1 MLKGFRFLFP
11 AIAFVALTVQAQTP
25 PPLFPENEP
34 QAPSTPAE
42 STPADMPAES
52 PPEIPAET
60 LEKAE
65 TPEPTPEPIA
75 KKIMSGLPLF
85 FQADK
90 NNIQVLPQ
98 RFEFNLLD
106 EDNIKIGDI
115 LIDSQT
121 FGFQISPSL
130 KHPGKYRA
138 RFVWPSSLLKDGSLL
153 LKDNTGKAVWTLNFN
168 RKKLRLVKD
177 PRDAK
182 QAGKSARTQ
191 LAEIIVEQ
199 MNPVLIED
207 MKYFPF
213 MSLCISRTNLDT
225 KIYLCSKEVYLTTK
239 DNRLFI
245 SSRSKGKRTPFVEIN
260 GKTVGLQGT
269 IFLNNENENI
279 GFRAMTPSGAI
290 LEVETRMKPVD
301 FKDVVTS
308 ANKKENILTASGTE
322 PVNEDKVKRLNNEDW
337 QISLDPQR
345 PILYLKGEGDI
356 PMRQEFYVK
365 GEVPA
370 DVARPYLATD
380 SVNRIYKSE
389 VTLEATAAPQTQ
401 LSSTSD
407 AESVEKVDGSRY
419 RWNIRGIP
427 AGETSRHYLRVS
439 HDKSSY
445 VAGYDIFRDFAFE
458 ANASASLW
466 LQTSQ
471 VYADATLSWWIE
483 NFMTSSASWSRLHW
497 GALLKQSVLFS
508 KKTGEAN
515 ANMTHLELLWRAN
528 SGFHFQ
534 DPTWGLILPVEMI
547 QATGL
552 STTTFGVG
560 AFYSDKAPKK
570 YLKYLNWYDVK
581 FNYLLGGSGGTVKLK
596 SALQLSAQ
604 AYLFVDKRFSWTYGA
619 GLTQYSFDP
628 GTAKMQVQI
637 QGGANYKF

>member
-1 MLKGFRFLFP
+1 MLKGFRFLFL
-11 AIAFVALTVQAQTP
+11 AIVSVALTVQAQTP
-25 PPLFPENEP
+25 PPLTTEI
-34 QAPSTPAE
+34 E
-42 STPADMPAES
+42 SQTQTTESAPADMPAES
-52 PPEIPAET
+52 PPEVP
-60 LEKAE
+60 EKAE
-65 TPEPTPEPIA
+65 APEPTPAPIV

-130 KHPGKYRA
+130 KFPGKYRA
-138 RFVWPSSLLKDGSLL
+138 RFVWPSSLLKEGSLL
-153 LKDNTGKAVWTLNFN
+153 LKDNTGKAVWTFNFN
-168 RKKLRLVKD
+168 RKNLRLAKD

-182 QAGKSARTQ
+182 QPGKSARTQ

-213 MSLCISRTNLDT
+213 MSLCISRTTLDT
-225 KIYLCSKEVYLTTK
+225 KIYLCSKEVYLTSK

-245 SSRSKGKRTPFVEIN
+245 TSRSKGKRTPFVEIN

-301 FKDVVTS
+301 FKDVVSS
-308 ANKKENILTASGTE
+308 ANKKEMILTASGTE
-322 PVNEDKVKRLNNEDW
+322 PVNEDKVKRLTTEEW
-337 QISLDPQR
+337 QINLDLQR

-365 GEVPA
+365 GEMPV
-370 DVARPYLATD
+370 DSARPYLAAD
-380 SVNRIYKSE
+380 SVNRIYKGD

-407 AESVEKVDGSRY
+407 SERVEKLDANKY
-419 RWNIRGIP
+419 RWRIQGLP

-439 HDKSSY
+439 HEQNSFL
-445 VAGYDIFRDFAFE
+445 AGYDIFRDFAFE

-483 NFMTSSASWSRLHW
+483 NFMSSSASWSRLHW
-497 GALLKQSVLFS
+497 GALLKQSVLFTQ
-508 KKTGEAN
+508 KTGEAN
-515 ANMTHLELLWRAN
+515 MNMTHLELLWRAN
-528 SGFHFQ
+528 TGFHFQ
-534 DPTWGLILPVEMI
+534 DPTWGLTLPVEMI

-560 AFYSDKAPKK
+560 AFYSDKAPKR
-570 YLKYLNWYDVK
+570 YLKFLDWYDVK
-581 FNYLLGGSGGTVKLK
+581 FNYLLGGSGDTVKLK
-596 SALQLSAQ
+596 SAIQLSAQ
-604 AYLFVDKRFSWTYGA
+604 AYLFVDKRFSWTYG
-619 GLTQYSFDP
+619 GGINQYSFDP